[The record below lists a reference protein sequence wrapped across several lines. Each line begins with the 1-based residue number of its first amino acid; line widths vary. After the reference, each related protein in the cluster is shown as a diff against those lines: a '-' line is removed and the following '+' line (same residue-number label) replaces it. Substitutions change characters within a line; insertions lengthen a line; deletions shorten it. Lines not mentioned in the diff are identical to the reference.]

1 MRQFKTTEQ
10 VKHYLLSF
18 DDYTL
23 IYWYNNA
30 VISPFQE
37 FSEQAIRDNNE
48 NTFYDLAEVLSPE
61 QFIKVIRD
69 KRTNYFEEDRYFC
82 LTGSDKPYIISFS
95 SFEEFLK
102 LTEADEFCK
111 YLLEQNDDLE
121 ALESVSEDI
130 ENRRNGKNS

>member
-1 MRQFKTTEQ
+1 MNRKMNPEQ

-18 DDYTL
+18 DNFTL
-23 IYWYNNA
+23 IAWYNDI
-30 VISPFQE
+30 VIDPFGE

-48 NTFYDLAEVLSPE
+48 NNFYDLAEVLSPE
-61 QFIKVIRD
+61 EFIKVIRD

-82 LTGSDKPYIISFS
+82 LTGCDKPYIISFS
-95 SFEEFLK
+95 TFEEFLK
-102 LTEADEFCK
+102 LTEGAELCK

-130 ENRRNGKNS
+130 ENRRNGK